1 LLLRKKGEKMY
12 KKEERHKQFPC
23 DFCNMNEC
31 PLDGEKCP
39 AVNLKSFFK
48 TIDPERVYDAYQS
61 YLETVGL
68 GVIKI

>member
-48 TIDPERVYDAYQS
+48 TIDPEKVYDAYEE
-61 YLETVGL
+61 YLKLIGL
-68 GVIKI
+68 EVIEI